1 MHIHI
6 LGICGTFMGG
16 LAVLARAAGH
26 TVTGSDLNVY
36 PPMSEQLTA
45 LGIKLSQGYE
55 PRHLQPAPDCVVV
68 GNVVGRGNPAVEYM
82 LDAGLAY
89 QSGPAWLAANVL
101 RGRSVLAIAGTH
113 GKTTTSSMLTYLL
126 DRAGLDPGFL
136 IGGIPLDFGVSAKLA
151 GGGPFVVEADE
162 YDTAFFDKRAK
173 MIHYVPKVAV
183 INNIEFDHADIYP
196 DLEAIE
202 RQFHHF
208 VRVIPGSGR
217 LLVNASDAVIGQ
229 VLAMGCWTPVE
240 TFGAGAGD
248 WQVKALAEDGSA
260 FAVAHQGRSV
270 GEVHW
275 DLVGAH
281 NLVNALAAVAAATAV
296 GVPPA
301 RAVAA
306 LSGFRGVR
314 RRLERR
320 GEAGGVTIYDDFAH
334 HPTAI
339 ETTLA
344 GLRSKVGS
352 ARIVAL
358 LELRSNSMRLG
369 SHRRAL
375 AGALAGADRVMILAP
390 ADMAWDPAEVAAEI
404 GKRASF
410 FDNLEDLLAAAFA
423 ALRPGDHALI
433 MSNGA
438 FGGIHERLIE
448 ALGAKR

>member
-16 LAVLARAAGH
+16 VAALARAAGH

-36 PPMSEQLTA
+36 PPMSEQLEA
-45 LGIKLSQGYE
+45 MGIEIRHGYE
-55 PRHLQPAPDCVVV
+55 PDHLQPAPDCVVV

-89 QSGPAWLAANVL
+89 QSGPAWLADNVL
-101 RGRSVLAIAGTH
+101 RGRPVVAVAGTH
-113 GKTTTSSMLTYLL
+113 GKTTTSSMLAFIL
-126 DRAGLDPGFL
+126 DRAGLRPGFL
-136 IGGIPLDFGVSAKLA
+136 IGGMPLDFGCSARLA
-151 GGGPFVVEADE
+151 DGGPFVVEADE

-173 MIHYVPKVAV
+173 MIHYAPKIAV

-196 DLEAIE
+196 DLEAIK

-208 VRVIPGSGR
+208 VRVVPRSGR
-217 LLVNASDAVIGQ
+217 LLVNAADEVIGQ

-240 TFGAGAGD
+240 TFGG
-248 WQVKALAEDGSA
+248 EDGEWQAGLRVADASA
-260 FAVAHQGRSV
+260 FAVTHHGRPV
-270 GEVHW
+270 GEVRW
-275 DLVGAH
+275 GLLGTH
-281 NLVNALAAVAAATAV
+281 NLSNALAATAAASAM

-306 LSGFRGVR
+306 LSEFRGVR

-339 ETTLA
+339 ATTLA
-344 GLRSKVGS
+344 GLRSKVG
-352 ARIVAL
+352 AERIVVL

-369 SHRRAL
+369 AHRRAL
-375 AGALAGADRVMILAP
+375 AGALAGADRIMILAP
-390 ADMAWDPAEVAAEI
+390 GDMAWNPAEVAAEL
-404 GKRASF
+404 GDRAALF
-410 FDNLEDLLAAAFA
+410 ADPEALLAAALA
-423 ALRPGDHALI
+423 ALRPGDHALV

-438 FGGIHERLIE
+438 FGGIHDRLLE
-448 ALGAKR
+448 ALGAGP